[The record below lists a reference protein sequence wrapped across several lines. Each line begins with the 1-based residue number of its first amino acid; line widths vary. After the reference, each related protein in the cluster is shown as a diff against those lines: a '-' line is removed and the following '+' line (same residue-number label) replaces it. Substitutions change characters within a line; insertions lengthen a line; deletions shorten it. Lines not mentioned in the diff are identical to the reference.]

1 MGKDTI
7 KVLEKLEQI
16 EETINQLEED
26 NGGRLIR
33 KDELT
38 QLFPELARWLNAII
52 ARFDKAALIFYHKED
67 KRVVIKLFTEIHSYH
82 IVARRRN
89 KKERGEG
96 DLGYLGCTASTRKPR
111 VGESWTRGRDLADGI
126 YSEQTWINILCDIVG
141 HEMKPLDIDI
151 EI

>member
-1 MGKDTI
+1 MGKETVE
-7 KVLEKLEQI
+7 VLEKLEQI
-16 EETINQLEED
+16 EETINQLEKE

-38 QLFPELARWLNAII
+38 QSFPELTRWLNAII
-52 ARFDKAALIFYHKED
+52 ARFDKAALIFYYKED
-67 KRVVIKLFTEIHSYH
+67 KKVVIKLFTEIHSYH
-82 IVARRRN
+82 ISARRRN
-89 KKERGEG
+89 KSRNKD
-96 DLGYLGCTASTRKPR
+96 DLGYLGCVASTRKPR

-141 HEMKPLDIDI
+141 YEMKPLDIDI